1 MKSFL
6 GVLTVLVVPVLVA
19 CGGLEPVEA
28 PELEQQSS
36 ALVTCSQTC
45 PDGSTVSCEG
55 NTCSVQADS
64 VECDGFYNICLPS
77 TPICGLNN
85 RCSRLAGTPCSP
97 VGGSRSCC
105 LPGHPNPNCFC
116 TPLGVWACSAL

>member
-6 GVLTVLVVPVLVA
+6 GVLTVFVVPVLVA

-28 PELEQQSS
+28 PELGQESS

-45 PDGSTVSCEG
+45 PNGSTVSCEG

-64 VECDGFYNICLPS
+64 VECDGFYNICVPS
-77 TPICGLNN
+77 FPI
-85 RCSRLAGTPCSP
+85 
-97 VGGSRSCC
+97 
-105 LPGHPNPNCFC
+105 
-116 TPLGVWACSAL
+116 

>member
-19 CGGLEPVEA
+19 CGGVEPVEA

-45 PDGSTVSCEG
+45 SNGSTVSCEG

-64 VECDGFYNICLPS
+64 VECDGFYHICAPS
-77 TPICGLNN
+77 IPLCGLNS
-85 RCSRLAGTPCSP
+85 CSRLAGKACSP